1 MTEGIDWDPIRAL
14 ARRVLR
20 EGAPL
25 LLTEEV
31 RALLTRSAREVAI
44 RDDAAA
50 RALATEAGALEILR
64 EVARR
69 ITEGSNRLVDALHR
83 MYRHPRAGD
92 FERARQEMREVLD
105 VEVVPFYRERAQDAR
120 DDMADEP

>member
-25 LLTEEV
+25 ILTKEV
-31 RALLTRSAREVAI
+31 RALLTSTAREVAI
-44 RDDAAA
+44 SDDDAA
-50 RALATEAGALEILR
+50 RALATDAEALELLR
-64 EVARR
+64 EVTRR

-83 MYRHPRAGD
+83 MYRYQKAGD
-92 FERARQEMREVLD
+92 FSRARQEMREVLD
-105 VEVVPFYRERAQDAR
+105 VEVVPFYRERAQDAL
-120 DDMADEP
+120 DDMSDEP

>member
-25 LLTEEV
+25 ILTEEV
-31 RALLTRSAREVAI
+31 RALLTRTAREVAI
-44 RDDAAA
+44 HDDDAA
-50 RALATEAGALEILR
+50 RALATNAEALELLR

-83 MYRHPRAGD
+83 MYRHQKAGD
-92 FERARQEMREVLD
+92 FNRARQEMREVLD
-105 VEVVPFYRERAQDAR
+105 VEVVPFYRERAQDAL
-120 DDMADEP
+120 DDMSDEP

>member
-25 LLTEEV
+25 SLTEEV
-31 RALLTRSAREVAI
+31 RARLTRTAREVAI
-44 RDDAAA
+44 RDDDAA
-50 RALATEAGALEILR
+50 RALATEAEALELLR

-83 MYRHPRAGD
+83 MYHHQKAGD
-92 FERARQEMREVLD
+92 FNRARQEMREVLD
-105 VEVVPFYRERAQDAR
+105 VEVVPFYRERAQDAL